1 MKAWRLEASKI
12 NARRKA
18 GSNEPSAR
26 VQKALHS
33 KQPVI
38 LGSTWLLDGLFIRV
52 GIVDPLP
59 NPTRNLVHRPLPRH
73 SSISARKS
81 WALSFKAFLKRM
93 FS

>member
-26 VQKALHS
+26 VQKVLRG

-38 LGSTWLLDGLFIRV
+38 LGSTWLLDGLLIRV

-59 NPTRNLVHRPLPRH
+59 NLERSYAKRLMQRPKTGWRANL
-73 SSISARKS
+73 A
-81 WALSFKAFLKRM
+81 AFVKKL